1 MINSNALPGG
11 TNLRLL
17 LEECQCDDAYLLEHS
32 TVQCLIEKA
41 IQEVGFQHLVNTG
54 HKFEGGGY
62 TSAFILAES
71 HVIIHTWPENNRIAI
86 VDISVCDYRRPNRTR
101 TLALGDLIATIFQAK
116 KTIHEVLPMIPRIA
130 DNALPAQGYHIEIEK
145 IIASRKSAFQNILIA
160 ETKPYGRAL
169 VLDGVVQIS
178 ESDDFY
184 YHEPLVHVAMLS
196 HHKPQRILICG
207 GGDGGAAKQ
216 VIKHPSVESCTIV
229 DIDQDVV
236 ELSRKELPGVHQGAF
251 DDPRVDVQIQD
262 AHQFI
267 GKTDSKYD
275 VVIIDTTDPA
285 AESETLFSKEF
296 FDATHSVLS
305 DDGCLAL
312 HIGSPFAECGYRET
326 VIENLQNIFETVHP
340 YMNFV
345 PCYGALLC
353 YLICFKGDSGL
364 IKTDIVDQR
373 LKQRE
378 IDNLRYINPEIYQAL
393 FAIPPCIQI
402 TRTKQ

>member
-1 MINSNALPGG
+1 MIDSNALPGG

-32 TVQCLIEKA
+32 TVQSLIETA

-86 VDISVCDYRRPNRTR
+86 VDISVCDFKRPNRAR
-101 TLALGDLIATIFQAK
+101 TLALGDLIAAIFQAK

-196 HHKPQRILICG
+196 HQNPQHVLICG

-216 VIKHPSVESCTIV
+216 VIKHSSVESCTIV
-229 DIDQDVV
+229 DIDKDVV
-236 ELSRKELPGVHQGAF
+236 ELSKKELFSVHQGAF
-251 DDPRVDVQIQD
+251 DDPRVDVNIQD
-262 AHQFI
+262 AEQFI
-267 GKTDSKYD
+267 AKTDAEYD
-275 VVIIDTTDPA
+275 VIIIDTTDPA
-285 AESETLFSKEF
+285 AVSETLFSQDF
-296 FDATHSVLS
+296 FNAIHAVLAK
-305 DDGCLAL
+305 DGCLTL
-312 HIGSPFAECGYRET
+312 HVGSPFAEGGYRET
-326 VIENLQNIFETVHP
+326 VIEHLDDIFKSVHP

-353 YLICFKGDSGL
+353 YLVCFKSDSGL
-364 IKTDIVDQR
+364 IKPEIVDQR
-373 LKQRE
+373 LKQRG
-378 IDNLRYINPEIYQAL
+378 IDNLSYINPEIYQAL
-393 FAIPPCIQI
+393 FAIPPCINI
-402 TRTKQ
+402 TREKQ